1 MAPRRLLALPLL
13 VLVSAACGAA
23 TGRDPLAP
31 AEPAEPSPSSVIAGE
46 APEPEAPEA
55 PAAQPAVPATPT
67 PTPVRYSFP
76 SSGRSPVSAW
86 RPPPYVAPRAVRLL
100 DHFFLARPIPS
111 GNVNWAH
118 PLYRYGGTYF
128 GDMSVHTGVDLG
140 ADRNTPVL
148 ASGPGVVIWNGHGL
162 MRGYHDPRD
171 PYGLAIVIRHDF
183 GHEDQLLFTVYAH
196 LNRSFVGLGQRVDTG
211 ERIGVVGET
220 GHASGAHLHF
230 EVRLGENSFYTTR
243 NPELWLVPPE
253 GWGVLAGRVTDGAG
267 APLREHLV
275 LVRSL
280 DTQRRWQTWTYAAEP
295 VQPDDDWGEN
305 FAMGD
310 LPAGP
315 YEVTISYQSRTY
327 NASLFVYP
335 GQTNFLVFRGARGF
349 TVEPT
354 PTPADFFLPP
364 DLR

>member
-1 MAPRRLLALPLL
+1 MLPHRALAVVLPVAGLLL
-13 VLVSAACGAA
+13 VACGAA
-23 TGRDPLAP
+23 PGPGATAP
-31 AEPAEPSPSSVIAGE
+31 IETAGPSPSSVIAGE
-46 APEPEAPEA
+46 LVEPLAPEVPE
-55 PAAQPAVPATPT
+55 PAVPPT

-76 SSGRSPVSAW
+76 SAGRSPVSAW
-86 RPPPYVAPRAVRLL
+86 RPPPYAEPRAVRLL
-100 DHFFLARPIPS
+100 DHFYLARPIPS

-118 PLYRYGGTYF
+118 PLYRYGGTFF
-128 GDMSVHTGVDLG
+128 GVESVHTGVDLG

-148 ASGPGVVIWNGHGL
+148 ASGPGVVIWSGFGL
-162 MRGYHDPRD
+162 FRGYNDPND

-183 GHEDQLLFTVYAH
+183 GYEDQLLFTVYAH
-196 LNRSFVGLGQRVDTG
+196 LNRSDVWLGQRVETG
-211 ERIGVVGET
+211 TRIGVVGET
-220 GHASGAHLHF
+220 GHASGPHLHF
-230 EVRLGENSFYTTR
+230 EVRLGENRFYNTR

-267 APLREHLV
+267 NPLREHAV

-280 DTQRRWQTWTYAAEP
+280 DTQRRWETWTYAAEP
-295 VQPDDDWGEN
+295 VQPDDHLGEN
-305 FAMGD
+305 FALGD

-315 YEVTISYQSRTY
+315 YEVTITYQSRTY

-335 GQTNFLVFRGARGF
+335 GQTNFLVFRGVRGF

-354 PTPADFFLPP
+354 PTPSDFFLPP